1 MPELKR
7 RRRAASE
14 PDADSADATQEYSP
28 YVPTFQS
35 ACPEDPNAQPTFTN
49 ENAWQPDYADDDAD
63 IPAPTAEEVFA
74 DEALEDPDLYLT
86 EEEQAELRQ
95 NHWRLYP
102 ASAISSALSRAA
114 R

>member
-35 ACPEDPNAQPTFTN
+35 ARPEDPNAQPTFTN
-49 ENAWQPDYADDDAD
+49 ENAWQPDYAEDDAD
-63 IPAPTAEEVFA
+63 IPP
-74 DEALEDPDLYLT
+74 
-86 EEEQAELRQ
+86 
-95 NHWRLYP
+95 RLP
-102 ASAISSALSRAA
+102 KRFSRTKPSKT
-114 R
+114 RIYT

>member
-35 ACPEDPNAQPTFTN
+35 APKT
-49 ENAWQPDYADDDAD
+49 
-63 IPAPTAEEVFA
+63 
-74 DEALEDPDLYLT
+74 
-86 EEEQAELRQ
+86 RM
-95 NHWRLYP
+95 
-102 ASAISSALSRAA
+102 LSRLSPTKAHGS
-114 R
+114 RTTRMMMRIFPPRLLKRFSRTKPSKTRIYT

>member
-35 ACPEDPNAQPTFTN
+35 ARPEDPNAQPTFTN
-49 ENAWQPDYADDDAD
+49 EAHGSRTTRMMMRIFP
-63 IPAPTAEEVFA
+63 P
-74 DEALEDPDLYLT
+74 
-86 EEEQAELRQ
+86 
-95 NHWRLYP
+95 RL
-102 ASAISSALSRAA
+102 LKRVSRTKPSKI
-114 R
+114 RIYT